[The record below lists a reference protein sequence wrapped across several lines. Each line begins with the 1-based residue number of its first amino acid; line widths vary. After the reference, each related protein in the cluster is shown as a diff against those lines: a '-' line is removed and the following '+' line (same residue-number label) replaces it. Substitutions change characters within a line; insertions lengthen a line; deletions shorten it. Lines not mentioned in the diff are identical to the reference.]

1 MVILV
6 HKYSQD
12 FANNKLAST
21 DAVPKQWLTELF
33 KSLRSEMNK
42 VTIAGNSDMMDVDL
56 TEEYEV
62 AVSKLDEKLKDST
75 HHLDLEDVCEELKS
89 HFAHITKHTEE
100 HKDDK
105 ALLAILKTQG
115 RRY

>member
-1 MVILV
+1 MVILM

-12 FANNKLAST
+12 FANNKLVST
-21 DAVPKQWLTELF
+21 DAVAKQWLTELF

-62 AVSKLDEKLKDST
+62 AVSKLEEKLKDST
-75 HHLDLEDVCEELKS
+75 HPLDLEDVCEELKLKS
-89 HFAHITKHTEE
+89 HFAH
-100 HKDDK
+100 DK
-105 ALLAILKTQG
+105 ASSVILKTQG

>member
-1 MVILV
+1 
-6 HKYSQD
+6 
-12 FANNKLAST
+12 
-21 DAVPKQWLTELF
+21 
-33 KSLRSEMNK
+33 MNK

-62 AVSKLDEKLKDST
+62 AVSKLEEKLKDST
-75 HHLDLEDVCEELKS
+75 HPLDLEDVCEELKLKN
-89 HFAHITKHTEE
+89 HFAHITKHAEE

-105 ALLAILKTQG
+105 ALSVILKTQG